1 MLIAPADAQ
10 LPYAPISVIDVSMRH
25 SHRRTVV
32 DGDTSQL
39 VVPAKAPSFARRLVG
54 SSHDAF
60 VATRVA
66 LLGPISKRF
75 RA

>member
-10 LPYAPISVIDVSMRH
+10 LPYPPISVIDVSMRH

-32 DGDTSQL
+32 DGDTI
-39 VVPAKAPSFARRLVG
+39 VTAKAPSFARRFVG
-54 SSHDAF
+54 SSHDAL